1 MSHCECIL
9 KIYASS
15 QPACAQEVSP
25 LTIILKNGLY
35 PIPYACRMEAQY
47 NIWKSK
53 TTLDYHKVYEI
64 KFAHAYITRNKTKRM
79 TSLNFYTNEQDQQ
92 NTVRQYKLSSTTE
105 TMEHA
110 SKLTSMED
118 MIIPCEGLLLTA
130 NKTNTLFTAASNSS
144 EQIFVLNA

>member
-1 MSHCECIL
+1 
-9 KIYASS
+9 
-15 QPACAQEVSP
+15 
-25 LTIILKNGLY
+25 
-35 PIPYACRMEAQY
+35 MEAQY
-47 NIWKSK
+47 NTWKSK

-64 KFAHAYITRNKTKRM
+64 KFAHAYITCNKTKRM
-79 TSLNFYTNEQDQQ
+79 ISLNFYTNEQDQQ

-130 NKTNTLFTAASNSS
+130 NKTNTLFAVASNSL